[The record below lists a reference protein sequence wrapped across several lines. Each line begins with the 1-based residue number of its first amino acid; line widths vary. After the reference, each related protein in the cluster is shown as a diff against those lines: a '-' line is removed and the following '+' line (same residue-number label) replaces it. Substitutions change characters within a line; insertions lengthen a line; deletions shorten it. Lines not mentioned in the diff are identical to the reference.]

1 MSEKKT
7 SHPGFAGIF
16 KNSNDSRVCI
26 SCCWRLLFLALG
38 LFPGSLSVGSQEII
52 SGSEIEIAVVLERG
66 QDEAQLGL
74 DGIFLDSLSI
84 ELELAGFEISNTED
98 PAILIRVAYLLRET
112 RIEFNLSAEV
122 LADGK
127 ILYNESSSEELS
139 FELDTI
145 LLEYARQLA
154 GFVKEYADSILPAPG
169 EEVAAEIPDET
180 DTTGV
185 VEPVADPVENPE
197 NGSNEESTTVPA
209 GGTGSTEEEK
219 VASGDS
225 QDNIQE
231 VFLLEEAPELG
242 TDWLVLEA
250 TAGIFLAGGEAGRYF
265 GGGYTVSTLL
275 GYRFP
280 DHPGFV
286 LGASLGCMYFKLD
299 GYSAE
304 ASGLAFLLGPGL
316 RLESGDSS
324 DFISGLTV
332 NAGAAL
338 LTVFPENDDPL
349 AKIVPAAEI
358 ALTAGIVLEKMTL
371 FVRMGAKT
379 FVEDSS
385 FLYGF
390 APGIGIEF

>member
-1 MSEKKT
+1 MGEKKT
-7 SHPGFAGIF
+7 NQSGFAGIIKYF
-16 KNSNDSRVCI
+16 NDSRVCL
-26 SCCWRLLFLALG
+26 SRWWRLLFVALS

-66 QDEAQLGL
+66 QDEARLGL
-74 DGIFLDSLSI
+74 DRIFLDSLSI
-84 ELELAGFEISNTED
+84 ELELAGFKISNTGD
-98 PAILIRVAYLLRET
+98 PAILIRVAYILRET

-122 LADGK
+122 LVDGR

-139 FELDTI
+139 FEFDTI
-145 LLEYARQLA
+145 LLDHARHLA
-154 GFVKEYADSILPAPG
+154 GFVKEYADSVRPAPG
-169 EEVAAEIPDET
+169 EELAAEISDDT

-185 VEPVADPVENPE
+185 VEPVTGID
-197 NGSNEESTTVPA
+197 NGSNEESATVPA

-286 LGASLGCMYFKLD
+286 LGASLGCMYFMLD

-349 AKIVPAAEI
+349 AKIVPAVEI